1 MLKFDEKKANEWFF
15 QTEGLPYG
23 YHNFI
28 YGWMDTA
35 RDNLPRDLPN
45 ELAPIV
51 FSMLEYIIPTPVYNL
66 FIQGMNKRIGSDCTD
81 MPCVATQAAL
91 KMMSIQDV
99 MAIPE

>member
-1 MLKFDEKKANEWFF
+1 MSAKSMLKFDEKKANEWFF

-28 YGWMDTA
+28 YGWMDTT

-51 FSMLEYIIPTPVYNL
+51 FSMLEYIDKSV
-66 FIQGMNKRIGSDCTD
+66 TD
-81 MPCVATQAAL
+81 TFFT
-91 KMMSIQDV
+91 
-99 MAIPE
+99 